1 LKMQSRKKTYVTLD
15 GNECVRKA
23 DLKQEILVDVDAE
36 WKQYYAKIAERK
48 RANKAAREAA

>member
-1 LKMQSRKKTYVTLD
+1 MQSRKKTYVTLD